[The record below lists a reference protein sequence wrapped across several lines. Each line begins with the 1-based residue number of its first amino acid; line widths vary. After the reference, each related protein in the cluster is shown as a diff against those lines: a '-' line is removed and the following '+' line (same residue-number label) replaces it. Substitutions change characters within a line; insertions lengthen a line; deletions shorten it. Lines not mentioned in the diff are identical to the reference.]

1 MLFLGRLAPQG
12 LGKKAPLWLGVVVL
26 AAFLVPAWLGE
37 APRDIQSS
45 AQGSTPGGIV
55 FGSGSE
61 RSKTLEGLW
70 KPFDETA
77 VAGLVKAGKT
87 VFVDVTAEWCLT
99 CQINKAFVLSASAV
113 VAALKDPGV
122 VVMKAD
128 WTLPDPGI
136 SAYLARYQRYGIPF
150 DAVYGPGAP
159 GGLVLPELLSRESV
173 LGALEK
179 AAGVKK
185 TG

>member
-1 MLFLGRLAPQG
+1 M
-12 LGKKAPLWLGVVVL
+12 
-26 AAFLVPAWLGE
+26 
-37 APRDIQSS
+37 
-45 AQGSTPGGIV
+45 
-55 FGSGSE
+55 
-61 RSKTLEGLW
+61 
-70 KPFDETA
+70 
-77 VAGLVKAGKT
+77 
-87 VFVDVTAEWCLT
+87 FVDVTADWCLT

-173 LGALEK
+173 LSALEK
-179 AAGVKK
+179 AAGIKK